1 MVHAMGALDQ
11 SPEILGELIGAALV
25 GTFAGVF
32 VAYGV
37 VAPIAQKIKTMRE
50 KEGRVYVIVKQSILA
65 FMNGAMPPVA
75 VEYGRKTISSAER
88 PSIDDVESET
98 VNGGRQAA

>member
-1 MVHAMGALDQ
+1 
-11 SPEILGELIGAALV
+11 
-25 GTFAGVF
+25 
-32 VAYGV
+32 
-37 VAPIAQKIKTMRE
+37 MRE